1 MSEHIA
7 DDAALY
13 ALGALDEV
21 SHRRIDAHVAGCDAC
36 AALLGEAEARV
47 AVLAAAEAQHALPA
61 GFTAPARPQPAVAKT
76 ASSARPKWRAI
87 AAAAAAVLVFGFAP
101 SAYLWQQNR
110 AMHDSME
117 TENAAMRQLADG
129 RFRTATFAAMS
140 DGSDARVMYSP
151 DGSWY
156 VVIVRGAT
164 KALQVA
170 WMHDGERTMLGTAQ
184 PHGDV
189 AMLYLPRSH
198 RMDQLAL
205 VDGPAVV
212 AEAQLAY

>member
-1 MSEHIA
+1 MSDHIGE
-7 DDAALY
+7 DAALY
-13 ALGALDEV
+13 ALGMLDEV
-21 SHRRIDAHVAGCDAC
+21 SRRRVETHAASCAAC
-36 AALLGEAEARV
+36 AVLLSEAEDDV
-47 AVLAAAEAQHALPA
+47 AVLAAAETQHAPPP
-61 GFTAPARPQPAVAKT
+61 GFGAPALPQAQGKSWNRPPWLPSAVAV
-76 ASSARPKWRAI
+76 
-87 AAAAAAVLVFGFAP
+87 AAVLVFGIAP
-101 SAYLWQQNR
+101 SAYMWQQNR
-110 AMHDSME
+110 AMHESMAAE
-117 TENAAMRQLADG
+117 SAAMKQLADG
-129 RFRTATFAAMS
+129 RFRTASFAAMN

-156 VVIVRGAT
+156 VVVVRGAT

-205 VDGPAVV
+205 VDGPTVV

>member
-1 MSEHIA
+1 MSEHIG

-13 ALGALDEV
+13 ALGILDEV
-21 SHRRIDAHVAGCDAC
+21 SRRRIEAHVVACDAC
-36 AALLGEAEARV
+36 AAELGTAEMQVATLAEAET
-47 AVLAAAEAQHALPA
+47 QHQPPA
-61 GFTAPARPQPAVAKT
+61 SFAAPAAPPL
-76 ASSARPKWRAI
+76 ARPKPRVRQSWFPMAV
-87 AAAAAAVLVFGFAP
+87 AAAAVLVFGVSPFM
-101 SAYLWQQNR
+101 YMWQQNH
-110 AMHDSME
+110 AMHESMVA
-117 TENAAMRQLADG
+117 ENAAMNQLAAG
-129 RFRTATFAAMS
+129 PFRTASFPAMS

-156 VVIVRGAT
+156 VVLVRGAT
-164 KALQVA
+164 RALQVA

-205 VDGPAVV
+205 MDGPTVV

>member
-1 MSEHIA
+1 VSEHIG

-13 ALGALDEV
+13 ALGILDEV
-21 SHRRIDAHVAGCDAC
+21 SRRRIEAHVVSCDTC
-36 AALLGEAEARV
+36 SRELGEAEMQV
-47 AVLAAAEAQHALPA
+47 ATLAAAEPQYRPPA
-61 GFTAPARPQPAVAKT
+61 SFAAPAAPQA
-76 ASSARPKWRAI
+76 ARPKPRARPSWF
-87 AAAAAAVLVFGFAP
+87 APAFAVAAVLVFGFAP
-101 SAYLWQQNR
+101 SLYMWQQNR
-110 AMHDSME
+110 AMHESMLA
-117 TENAAMRQLADG
+117 ENAAIRQLAAG
-129 RFRTATFAAMS
+129 PFRTASFAAMS

-156 VVIVRGAT
+156 VVLVRGAT
-164 KALQVA
+164 RALQVA

-205 VDGPAVV
+205 VDGPTVV

>member
-1 MSEHIA
+1 MSEHIG

-13 ALGALDEV
+13 ALGILDEV
-21 SHRRIDAHVAGCDAC
+21 SRRRIDAHVATCDAC
-36 AALLGEAEARV
+36 AAQLGTAEAQV
-47 AVLAAAEAQHALPA
+47 ATLAAAEPQYRLPA
-61 GFTAPARPQPAVAKT
+61 GFAAPAAPQLARAKPRARPAWFASAFAVA
-76 ASSARPKWRAI
+76 
-87 AAAAAAVLVFGFAP
+87 AVVVFGFAP
-101 SAYLWQQNR
+101 SLYMWQQNR
-110 AMHDSME
+110 AMHDSMLA
-117 TENAAMRQLADG
+117 ENAAIKQLAGG
-129 RFRTATFAAMS
+129 RFRTASFAAMS

-156 VVIVRGAT
+156 VVLVRGAT
-164 KALQVA
+164 RALQVA
-170 WMHDGERTMLGTAQ
+170 WMHDGERTMLGTAT

-205 VDGPAVV
+205 VDGPTVV

>member
-1 MSEHIA
+1 MSEHIG

-13 ALGALDEV
+13 ALGILDEV
-21 SHRRIDAHVAGCDAC
+21 SRRRIDAHVAACDSC
-36 AALLGEAEARV
+36 AAEIGNAEAEV
-47 AVLAAAEAQHALPA
+47 ATLAAAETQYRPPA
-61 GFTAPARPQPAVAKT
+61 AFAAPAAPPI
-76 ASSARPKWRAI
+76 ARPKPRARPSWFPMAI
-87 AAAAAAVLVFGFAP
+87 AAAAVLLFGVSPFM
-101 SAYLWQQNR
+101 YMWQENR
-110 AMHDSME
+110 AMRESMVA
-117 TENAAMRQLADG
+117 ENAAIKQLAAG
-129 RFRTATFAAMS
+129 PFRTAAFAAMS

-156 VVIVRGAT
+156 VVVVRGAT
-164 KALQVA
+164 RALQVA

-205 VDGPAVV
+205 VDGPTVV

>member
-1 MSEHIA
+1 LSEHLG

-13 ALGALDEV
+13 ALGILDEV
-21 SHRRIDAHVAGCDAC
+21 SRRRVDAHVAACDAC
-36 AALLGEAEARV
+36 AELLGEAEAQV
-47 AVLAAAEAQHALPA
+47 AILAAAETQHRLPQ
-61 GFTAPARPQPAVAKT
+61 GFGAPPAPPRPRRGRPAWVTAT
-76 ASSARPKWRAI
+76 
-87 AAAAAAVLVFGFAP
+87 AAAVAAALVIGMMP

-110 AMHDSME
+110 AMHDSMLAE
-117 TENAAMRQLADG
+117 SAAMKQLADG
-129 RFRTATFAAMS
+129 RFRTASFATMN
-140 DGSDARVMYSP
+140 DGSDARVMYAP

-156 VVIVRGAT
+156 VVVVRGAT
-164 KALQVA
+164 RALQVA

-205 VDGPAVV
+205 VDGPTVV

>member
-1 MSEHIA
+1 MSEHIG

-13 ALGALDEV
+13 ALGILDEV
-21 SHRRIDAHVAGCDAC
+21 SRRRIDAHVATCDAC
-36 AALLGEAEARV
+36 AAQLGEAEMEIA
-47 AVLAAAEAQHALPA
+47 ALAAAEPQYQLPA
-61 GFTAPARPQPAVAKT
+61 GFAAPAAPQSARAKPRARPAWFPSAVAV
-76 ASSARPKWRAI
+76 
-87 AAAAAAVLVFGFAP
+87 AAVLVFGFAP
-101 SAYLWQQNR
+101 SLYMWQQNR
-110 AMHDSME
+110 AMHDSMLA
-117 TENAAMRQLADG
+117 ENAAIKQLAVG
-129 RFRTATFAAMS
+129 RFRTASFAAMS

-156 VVIVRGAT
+156 VVLVRGAT
-164 KALQVA
+164 RALQVA
-170 WMHDGERTMLGTAQ
+170 WMHDGERTMLGTAT

-205 VDGPAVV
+205 VDGPTVV

>member
-1 MSEHIA
+1 MSDHIG

-13 ALGALDEV
+13 ALGMLDEV
-21 SHRRIDAHVAGCDAC
+21 SRRRIDAHAATCDGCAQELGQAEREVAT
-36 AALLGEAEARV
+36 
-47 AVLAAAEAQHALPA
+47 LAAAEPQYRLPE
-61 GFTAPARPQPAVAKT
+61 GFGAPAAPKPARAKSQRRFSWF
-76 ASSARPKWRAI
+76 AP
-87 AAAAAAVLVFGFAP
+87 AAAVAAVLIFGLGP
-101 SAYLWQQNR
+101 SIYMWQENR
-110 AMHDSME
+110 AMQDSMVA
-117 TENAAMRQLADG
+117 ENAAMKQLAAG
-129 RFRTATFAAMS
+129 SFRTASFAAMS

-156 VVIVRGAT
+156 VVLVRGAT
-164 KALQVA
+164 RALQVA

-205 VDGPAVV
+205 VDGPNVV

>member
-1 MSEHIA
+1 VSEHIG

-13 ALGALDEV
+13 VLGILDEV
-21 SHRRIDAHVAGCDAC
+21 SRRRIDAHVVACEAC
-36 AALLGEAEARV
+36 AAELGDAELQV
-47 AVLAAAEAQHALPA
+47 ATLAAAEPQYRPPA
-61 GFTAPARPQPAVAKT
+61 SFSAPAAPPLARPRPQARRSWFPMAV
-76 ASSARPKWRAI
+76 
-87 AAAAAAVLVFGFAP
+87 AAAAVLLFGVSP
-101 SAYLWQQNR
+101 LVYMWQENR
-110 AMHDSME
+110 AMRESMVS
-117 TENAAMRQLADG
+117 ENAAIKQLAAG
-129 RFRTATFAAMS
+129 PFRTASFAAMN

-156 VVIVRGAT
+156 VVVVRGAT
-164 KALQVA
+164 RALQVA

-184 PHGDV
+184 PHGDM

-205 VDGPAVV
+205 VDGPTVV

>member
-1 MSEHIA
+1 MHESM
-7 DDAALY
+7 
-13 ALGALDEV
+13 
-21 SHRRIDAHVAGCDAC
+21 VA
-36 AALLGEAEARV
+36 
-47 AVLAAAEAQHALPA
+47 
-61 GFTAPARPQPAVAKT
+61 
-76 ASSARPKWRAI
+76 
-87 AAAAAAVLVFGFAP
+87 
-101 SAYLWQQNR
+101 
-110 AMHDSME
+110 
-117 TENAAMRQLADG
+117 ENAAIKQLAAG
-129 RFRTATFAAMS
+129 PFRTAAFAAMS

-156 VVIVRGAT
+156 VVLVRGAT
-164 KALQVA
+164 RALQVA

-205 VDGPAVV
+205 VDGPTVV

>member
-1 MSEHIA
+1 MSDHVG

-13 ALGALDEV
+13 ALGMLDDV
-21 SHRRIDAHVAGCDAC
+21 SRRRVEAHAAACDPC
-36 AALLGEAEARV
+36 AVLLGEAEEEV
-47 AVLAAAEAQHALPA
+47 ATLAAAQVQHRPPA
-61 GFTAPARPQPAVAKT
+61 SFVAPAAPDVRLVKRASRP
-76 ASSARPKWRAI
+76 SW
-87 AAAAAAVLVFGFAP
+87 AAAAVAVAAVLVLGVAP
-101 SAYLWQQNR
+101 SAYMWQQNR
-110 AMHDSME
+110 AMHDSMLA
-117 TENAAMRQLADG
+117 ENAAMTQLASG
-129 RFRTATFAAMS
+129 RFRTASFAAMN
-140 DGSDARVMYSP
+140 DGSEARVMYSP

-164 KALQVA
+164 RALQVA

-205 VDGPAVV
+205 VDGPTVV

>member
-1 MSEHIA
+1 MSDHVG

-13 ALGALDEV
+13 ALGMLDDV
-21 SHRRIDAHVAGCDAC
+21 SRRRVEAHAAGCDPC
-36 AALLGEAEARV
+36 AVLLGEAEEEV
-47 AVLAAAEAQHALPA
+47 ATLAAAQVQHRPPA
-61 GFTAPARPQPAVAKT
+61 SFVAPAAPDVRLVKRASRP
-76 ASSARPKWRAI
+76 SW
-87 AAAAAAVLVFGFAP
+87 AAAAVAVAAVLVLGVAP
-101 SAYLWQQNR
+101 SAYMWQQNR
-110 AMHDSME
+110 AMHDSMLA
-117 TENAAMRQLADG
+117 ENAAMTQLASG
-129 RFRTATFAAMS
+129 RFRTASFAAMN
-140 DGSDARVMYSP
+140 DGSEARVMYSP

-164 KALQVA
+164 RALQVA

-205 VDGPAVV
+205 VDGPTVV

>member
-1 MSEHIA
+1 VSGHIG

-21 SHRRIDAHVAGCDAC
+21 SRRRVEAHAAACDDC
-36 AALLGEAEARV
+36 AALLAAAEDDV
-47 AVLAAAEAQHALPA
+47 AVLASAEPQHRPPA
-61 GFTAPARPQPAVAKT
+61 GFAAPPLPQPRPGQRPRPPWFATAV
-76 ASSARPKWRAI
+76 
-87 AAAAAAVLVFGFAP
+87 AAAAVVVFGVAP

-110 AMHDSME
+110 AMHE
-117 TENAAMRQLADG
+117 TMLAENAAMQQLADG
-129 RFRTATFAAMS
+129 RFRTASFAAMN
-140 DGSDARVMYSP
+140 DGSDARVMYAP

-156 VVIVRGAT
+156 VVMVRGSS
-164 KALQVA
+164 KALDVA
-170 WMHDGERTMLGTAQ
+170 WMHDGERTMLGKAQ

-205 VDGPAVV
+205 MDGATVV

>member
-1 MSEHIA
+1 VSEHIG

-13 ALGALDEV
+13 ALGVLDEV
-21 SHRRIDAHVAGCDAC
+21 SRRRVDAHAATCDGCAQELGRAEEEVAT
-36 AALLGEAEARV
+36 
-47 AVLAAAEAQHALPA
+47 LAAAEPQYRLPE
-61 GFTAPARPQPAVAKT
+61 GFGAPAAPQRPTLEKSRARYSWFAPAVAV
-76 ASSARPKWRAI
+76 
-87 AAAAAAVLVFGFAP
+87 AAVLVFGFAP
-101 SAYLWQQNR
+101 SLYMWQQNR
-110 AMHDSME
+110 AMHDSMVA
-117 TENAAMRQLADG
+117 ENAAMKQLAAG
-129 RFRTATFAAMS
+129 PFRTASFAAMS

-156 VVIVRGAT
+156 VVLVRGA
-164 KALQVA
+164 KRALQVA

-205 VDGPAVV
+205 VDGPTVV

>member
-1 MSEHIA
+1 MSDHIGE
-7 DDAALY
+7 DAALY
-13 ALGALDEV
+13 ALGMLDEV
-21 SHRRIDAHVAGCDAC
+21 SQRRVEAHAASCDAC
-36 AALLGEAEARV
+36 AALLSQAEDDV
-47 AVLAAAEAQHALPA
+47 ATLASAQTQHRLPQGFAVPVLPQPQATPRS
-61 GFTAPARPQPAVAKT
+61 RPQWF
-76 ASSARPKWRAI
+76 SW
-87 AAAAAAVLVFGFAP
+87 AAAAAAVLVFGIAP
-101 SAYLWQQNR
+101 SAYMWEQNR
-110 AMHDSME
+110 AMHESMIAE
-117 TENAAMRQLADG
+117 SAAMKQLADG
-129 RFRTATFAAMS
+129 RFRTASFAAMN

-156 VVIVRGAT
+156 VVVVRNAT

-170 WMHDGERTMLGTAQ
+170 WMHDGQRTMLGTAQ

-205 VDGPAVV
+205 VDGPDVV

>member
-1 MSEHIA
+1 VSEHIG

-13 ALGALDEV
+13 ALGILDEV
-21 SHRRIDAHVAGCDAC
+21 SRRRIDAHVATCDAC
-36 AALLGEAEARV
+36 AAELGEAESQV
-47 AVLAAAEAQHALPA
+47 ATLAAAEPQHQLPA
-61 GFTAPARPQPAVAKT
+61 GFAAPAAPQPARAKPRARQSWFPT
-76 ASSARPKWRAI
+76 AV
-87 AAAAAAVLVFGFAP
+87 AAAAVLLFGVSPFM
-101 SAYLWQQNR
+101 YMWRENR
-110 AMHDSME
+110 AMHDSMLV
-117 TENAAMRQLADG
+117 ENAAMKQLAAG
-129 RFRTATFAAMS
+129 PFRTASFAAMG

-156 VVIVRGAT
+156 VILVRGAT
-164 KALQVA
+164 RALQVA

-205 VDGPAVV
+205 VDGPTVV

>member
-1 MSEHIA
+1 MSDHIG
-7 DDAALY
+7 DDAALF
-13 ALGALDEV
+13 ALGMLDEV
-21 SHRRIDAHVAGCDAC
+21 SRRRIEAHVATCDAC
-36 AALLGEAEARV
+36 AAELGEAESEV
-47 AVLAAAEAQHALPA
+47 ATLAAAEPQYRLPA
-61 GFTAPARPQPAVAKT
+61 TFAAPAAPQPVRTKPRGRPPWFASAVAV
-76 ASSARPKWRAI
+76 
-87 AAAAAAVLVFGFAP
+87 AAVLIFGFAP
-101 SAYLWQQNR
+101 SLYMWQQNR
-110 AMHDSME
+110 AMHDSMVA
-117 TENAAMRQLADG
+117 ENAAMKQLAAG
-129 RFRTATFAAMS
+129 PFRTASFAAMT

-156 VVIVRGAT
+156 VVLVRGAT
-164 KALQVA
+164 RALQVA

-205 VDGPAVV
+205 VDGPNVV

>member
-1 MSEHIA
+1 VSEHIG

-13 ALGALDEV
+13 ALGILDEV
-21 SHRRIDAHVAGCDAC
+21 SRRRIDAHVATCDAC
-36 AALLGEAEARV
+36 GAELSEAELQV
-47 AVLAAAEAQHALPA
+47 ATLAAAEPQHQPPA
-61 GFTAPARPQPAVAKT
+61 GFAAPAAPAPARAKPRARSSWFTGAVAV
-76 ASSARPKWRAI
+76 
-87 AAAAAAVLVFGFAP
+87 AAVLVFGFAP
-101 SAYLWQQNR
+101 SLYMWQQNR
-110 AMHDSME
+110 AMHDSMVA
-117 TENAAMRQLADG
+117 ENAAMKQLAAG
-129 RFRTATFAAMS
+129 PFRTASFAAMS

-156 VVIVRGAT
+156 VILVRGAT
-164 KALQVA
+164 RALQVA

-205 VDGPAVV
+205 VDGPTVV

>member
-1 MSEHIA
+1 MSDHIGE
-7 DDAALY
+7 DAALY
-13 ALGALDEV
+13 ALGMLDEV
-21 SHRRIDAHVAGCDAC
+21 SQRRVEAHAASCAAC
-36 AALLGEAEARV
+36 AALLSQAEDDV
-47 AVLAAAEAQHALPA
+47 ATLAAAEPQHRLPQ
-61 GFTAPARPQPAVAKT
+61 GFAAPAPAPAQAKT
-76 ASSARPKWRAI
+76 RSRAPWLSW
-87 AAAAAAVLVFGFAP
+87 AAAAAAVLVFGIAP
-101 SAYLWQQNR
+101 LAYMWQQNR
-110 AMHDSME
+110 AMHESMVAE
-117 TENAAMRQLADG
+117 GAAMKQLADG
-129 RFRTATFAAMS
+129 RFRTASFATMN

-156 VVIVRGAT
+156 VVVVRGAT

-170 WMHDGERTMLGTAQ
+170 WMHDGQRTMLGTAQ

-205 VDGPAVV
+205 VDGPTVV